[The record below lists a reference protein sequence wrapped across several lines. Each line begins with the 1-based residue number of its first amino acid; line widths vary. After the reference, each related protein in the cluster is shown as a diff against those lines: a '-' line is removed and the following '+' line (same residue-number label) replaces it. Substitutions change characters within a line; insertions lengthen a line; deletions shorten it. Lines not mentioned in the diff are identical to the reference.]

1 MTAWGCCLNTTP
13 QKTDPHG
20 AGPGAPQT
28 SSFYI
33 FFVKIDR
40 LYKSMTYSVFVT
52 VVIEDRVCLP
62 FCYIF
67 FFFFFFFN
75 KR

>member
-1 MTAWGCCLNTTP
+1 MPGRGPHKP
-13 QKTDPHG
+13 QV
-20 AGPGAPQT
+20 
-28 SSFYI
+28 FI
-33 FFVKIDR
+33 FFFVKIDR

-67 FFFFFFFN
+67 FFFFFFLI
-75 KR
+75 KDKTRVTTMTTVTISSG